1 MRDMTDINLS
11 LRNAHLD
18 GSAFFWP
25 KGDVAVLC
33 LHGFTATTV
42 EVRKMASY
50 LFEQGYSVKA
60 PLLPGH
66 GTSPF
71 EMNKT
76 RWQDW
81 FSVAEASYL
90 ELAEKYQKVFVL
102 GESMGGLLTLH
113 LAAQHSQVSGILLFA
128 PAIKIKNSWLARF
141 LWPIIPTLKKK
152 PPNNDIPQQS
162 YTEFPLRA
170 AASLHVL
177 QKIVRNEI
185 SQIRTPIRIFQGKQ
199 DDTIDPLGAL
209 YIHERIAS
217 DDKELIILTQSC
229 HLILLDKQMP
239 EVQCITKAFIEK
251 VLNEKP

>member
-1 MRDMTDINLS
+1 MADLHHK
-11 LRNAHLD
+11 LRNPQLD

-42 EVRKMASY
+42 EVRKMAGFLS
-50 LFEQGYSVKA
+50 EQGYSVKA

-66 GTSPF
+66 GSSAE

-76 RWQDW
+76 QWQDW
-81 FSVAEASYL
+81 YCEAEKSYL
-90 ELAEKYQKVFVL
+90 ELAERYQDVFVL

-113 LAAQHSQVSGILLFA
+113 LARQHPRISGILLFA
-128 PAIKIKNSWLARF
+128 PAIQVKNLWLSKI
-141 LWPIIPTLKKK
+141 LWPFVPAIKKK
-152 PPNNDIPQQS
+152 PPDNDLPQQS

-170 AASLHVL
+170 AASLFEL
-177 QKIVRNEI
+177 QKIVRKELT
-185 SQIRTPIRIFQGKQ
+185 QIRTPVRIFQGKH

-209 YIHERIAS
+209 LVYENIAS
-217 DDKELIILTQSC
+217 LDKELVIITESC

-239 EVQCITKAFIEK
+239 EVQLMTHAFIQA
-251 VLNEKP
+251 VLKRNP